1 VQVEVRFICAEI
13 VGPLRSGP
21 YEIPE
26 GSNISDLLEL
36 SRSEY
41 EGQLPQYGTDML
53 IFLIN
58 GKPALL
64 DAVLSDGDKV
74 HILRKIFGG

>member
-1 VQVEVRFICAEI
+1 MQVEARFICAEI

-21 YEIPE
+21 YELPE
-26 GSNISDLLEL
+26 ESTVSDLLEL
-36 SRSEY
+36 SRAEY
-41 EGQLPQYGTDML
+41 AGQLPQYGTDML

-58 GKPALL
+58 GRA
-64 DAVLSDGDKV
+64 ALSDTMLSEGDKV